1 MLAETE
7 IKTQNPPRRS
17 VAQVLV
23 KFRETGIIVFILLLS
38 ALVTLRNPAF
48 LSVNNLQDIVL
59 NISILII
66 VALAQTMVIITRGID
81 LSVGSMI
88 GLTAM
93 MVAYLIAALPGLPP
107 LLVLPIGMALG
118 AVLGAVNGL
127 LIAVGGVP
135 PIIATLGTLSIYR
148 GLIFLYSQGNW
159 INAYQLPPAF
169 RQLSKGTPL
178 IVPNLILF
186 AMIVAVGVYYF
197 LRYSRPGRDIYTV
210 GSNPEAARFAG
221 IPIKQTIFRVYL
233 ISGILCGLAGVLW
246 ASRFEAAQTN
256 TAAGFELQTVAAS
269 VVGGVNI
276 FGGSGS
282 VLGVILGAFLL
293 GVINNSLTLVQISPF
308 WQLAFQGLLILLAV
322 IVDSWILRRLQ
333 RIKSQ
338 KPVKAA
344 PDTTRK

>member
-1 MLAETE
+1 MIAETE
-7 IKTQNPPRRS
+7 VKTEQRS
-17 VAQVLV
+17 QRGLVQTLV
-23 KFRETGIIVFILLLS
+23 KFREAGIIIFIVLLS

-48 LSVNNLQDIVL
+48 LKISNLQDIVL

-93 MVAYLIAALPGLPP
+93 MVSYVVAAFPGMPP
-107 LLVLPIGMALG
+107 LLAIPLGMALG
-118 AVLGAVNGL
+118 AALGMVNGL

-159 INAYQLPPAF
+159 INAYQLPGDF

-178 IVPNLILF
+178 IIPNLILF
-186 AMIVAVGVYYF
+186 ALVVAVAVYYF
-197 LRYSRPGRDIYTV
+197 LRYTRRGRDIYTV
-210 GSNPEAARFAG
+210 GSNPDAARFAG

-233 ISGILCGLAGVLW
+233 ISGLLCGLAGVLW

-256 TAAGFELQTVAAS
+256 TASGFELQTVAAS

-293 GVINNSLTLVQISPF
+293 GIINNSLTLVQISPF

-333 RIKSQ
+333 RMKSQ
-338 KPVKAA
+338 KN
-344 PDTTRK
+344 R

>member
-1 MLAETE
+1 MIAESEVKKTE
-7 IKTQNPPRRS
+7 NRS
-17 VAQVLV
+17 QRGWVQAFV
-23 KFRETGIIVFILLLS
+23 KFREAGIIIFIILLS
-38 ALVTLRNPAF
+38 ALVTLRNPVF
-48 LSVNNLQDIVL
+48 LSINNLRDIVL
-59 NISILII
+59 NISILVI
-66 VALAQTMVIITRGID
+66 VAMAQMMVIITRGID

-93 MVAYLIAALPGLPP
+93 MVSYVVAALPGMPP
-107 LLVLPIGMALG
+107 ILAIPLGMALG
-118 AVLGAVNGL
+118 AALGTVNGL

-148 GLIFLYSQGNW
+148 GLIFLYSNGNW
-159 INAYQLPPAF
+159 INAFQLPTGF
-169 RQLSKGTPL
+169 RELSKGTPL
-178 IVPNLILF
+178 GIPNLILF
-186 AMIVAVGVYYF
+186 AIVVAIGVYYF
-197 LRYSRPGRDIYTV
+197 LRYSRSGRDIYTV
-210 GSNPEAARFAG
+210 GSNPDAARFAG

-233 ISGILCGLAGVLW
+233 ISGLLCGLAGVLW

-333 RIKSQ
+333 RMRSQ
-338 KPVKAA
+338 K
-344 PDTTRK
+344 R